1 MAMRLA
7 KQRANCTRREVP
19 MNKFWIVMQ
28 REYNVKVKKKSFVL
42 LTIFTPLIFILIIA
56 IPLFLGMNAKDT
68 SEKKVMV
75 IDQTGKY
82 MSYLQDNPK
91 EGIKF
96 VKSDMEIS
104 EARKNKSEDIY
115 AYVLITEDLLEN
127 PKGIT
132 IFSHSTIPPTLQTTI
147 NDDLQPALRKEKIAS
162 YDIPNLE
169 QIIDD
174 TKVNLSISEVQWSKD
189 GEEQAASS
197 TVAMIIGQA
206 FNIML
211 FFFVI
216 TYGSMVMT
224 SVQEEKKNRIVEII
238 ASSVKPTT
246 LLFAK
251 MVAVAL
257 VGLTQLGI
265 WIILGAIG
273 FFVMQAVFLSNVTI
287 DMDQL
292 TQNAMTSGVD
302 AEFIQDVLMPLT
314 SFDFAGMIWAFVFF
328 FICAY
333 LSFASIYAAMG
344 AAFDSDEDIQQMSL
358 PITLLFMFAFYAA
371 LHSAENPNGPL
382 ALWGSFI
389 PFVAPNVM
397 MVRLPFAP
405 PVWQIVLSAV
415 VMVATTVFFVWAAAK
430 VFRVGLLM
438 YGKKPSFKELVKWV
452 KYK

>member
-1 MAMRLA
+1 
-7 KQRANCTRREVP
+7 
-19 MNKFWIVMQ
+19 MNKFWIVMR
-28 REYNVKVKKKSFVL
+28 REYDVKVKKKSFIL
-42 LTIFTPLIFILIIA
+42 LTIFTPLIFILIIGA
-56 IPLFLGMNAKDT
+56 ALFLGMNAKDS
-68 SEKKVMV
+68 SEKTVMV

-82 MSYLQDNPK
+82 MSYLKDNPK

-96 VKSDMEIS
+96 VKSDVEIA
-104 EARKNKSEDIY
+104 EARQKKSEDVY
-115 AYVLITEDLLEN
+115 AYVLITDDLLKN
-127 PKGIT
+127 PKGLT
-132 IFSHSTIPPTLQTTI
+132 IFSHSTIPPTLQTSI
-147 NDDLQPALRKEKIAS
+147 SNDLQPALRKEKIAS

-197 TVAMIIGQA
+197 TIAMIVGQV
-206 FNIML
+206 FNVLL
-211 FFFVI
+211 FFFVL

-257 VGLTQLGI
+257 VGFTQLGI
-265 WIILGAIG
+265 WIVLGLVGFVVVQAI
-273 FFVMQAVFLSNVTI
+273 FLSNVTV
-287 DMDQL
+287 DMNQL
-292 TQNAMTSGVD
+292 TQNAVSSGVD
-302 AEFIQDVLMPLT
+302 PEFIQDVLMPIS
-314 SFDFAGMIWAFVFF
+314 SFDFTGMIWAFVFF
-328 FICAY
+328 FVCAY
-333 LSFASIYAAMG
+333 FSFASIYAAMG

-371 LHSAENPNGPL
+371 LYSAENPNGPL
-382 ALWGSFI
+382 ALWGSFV

-397 MVRLPFAP
+397 MVRMPFAP
-405 PVWQIVLSAV
+405 PIWQVILSAV

-438 YGKKPSFKELVKWV
+438 YGKKPTIKELIKWV
-452 KYK
+452 RYK

>member
-1 MAMRLA
+1 
-7 KQRANCTRREVP
+7 

-28 REYNVKVKKKSFVL
+28 REYNVKVKKKSFIL
-42 LTIFTPLIFILIIA
+42 LTIFMPLIFILIIA

-68 SEKKVMV
+68 SEKTVMV
-75 IDQTGKY
+75 VDQTGKY
-82 MSYLQDNPK
+82 MSYLKDDPD

-96 VKSDMEIS
+96 VKSDVEIA
-104 EARKNKSEDIY
+104 EARKNKSEEVY
-115 AYVLITEDLLEN
+115 AYVLITDDLLEN

-132 IFSHSTIPPTLQTTI
+132 IFSHTTIPPSLQNTI

-162 YDIPNLE
+162 YDIPDLE
-169 QIIDD
+169 KIIDD
-174 TKVNLSISEVQWSKD
+174 TKVSLSISEVQWGKD
-189 GEEQAASS
+189 GEEQASS
-197 TVAMIIGQA
+197 SIIAMIVGQV
-206 FNIML
+206 FNILL
-211 FFFVI
+211 FFFVV
-216 TYGSMVMT
+216 TYGSMVMS

-251 MVAVAL
+251 MVALAL
-257 VGLTQLGI
+257 VGFTQLGI
-265 WIILGAIG
+265 WIVLGGIG
-273 FFVMQAVFLSNVTI
+273 FFVLQAIFLSNVTM
-287 DMDQL
+287 DMSQL
-292 TQNAMTSGVD
+292 TANAASSGLD
-302 AEFIQDVLMPLT
+302 PELIQDVIMPLS
-314 SFDFAGMIWAFVFF
+314 SFDFTGMIWAFIFY

-358 PITLLFMFAFYAA
+358 PVTLLFMFAFYAA
-371 LHSAENPNGPL
+371 LYSAENPNGPL

-405 PVWQIVLSAV
+405 PTWQIILSAV
-415 VMVATTVFFVWAAAK
+415 MMVATTVFFVWAAAK

-438 YGKKPSFKELVKWV
+438 YGKKPSFKELIKWV
-452 KYK
+452 RYK

>member
-1 MAMRLA
+1 MS
-7 KQRANCTRREVP
+7 
-19 MNKFWIVMQ
+19 KFWIVML
-28 REYNVKVKKKSFVL
+28 REYNVKVKKKSFIL
-42 LTIFTPLIFILIIA
+42 LTIFTPVIFMLIIA
-56 IPLFLGMNAKDT
+56 IPLFLGMNAKDK
-68 SEKKVMV
+68 SEKTVMV
-75 IDQTGKY
+75 VDQTGKY
-82 MSYLQDNPK
+82 LSYLKDNPE

-96 VKSDMEIS
+96 VKSDVDIS
-104 EARKNKSEDIY
+104 EARKNKSENIY
-115 AYVLITEDLLEN
+115 AYVLITDDLLKN
-127 PKGIT
+127 PKGVT

-147 NDDLQPALRKEKIAS
+147 SEDLQPALRKEKIAS

-174 TKVNLSISEVQWSKD
+174 TKVNLTISEVQWSKD

-197 TVAMIIGQA
+197 TVAMVVGQI
-206 FNIML
+206 FNVLL
-211 FFFVI
+211 FFFVL

-257 VGLTQLGI
+257 VGFTQLGI
-265 WIILGAIG
+265 WILLGTIG
-273 FFVMQAVFLSNVTI
+273 FLLVQAIFLSNVTV
-287 DMDQL
+287 DMSQL
-292 TQNAMTSGVD
+292 TQNAMDSGVD
-302 AEFIQDVLMPLT
+302 AEIIQEVLMPLST
-314 SFDFAGMIWAFVFF
+314 FDFTGMIWAFIFF

-333 LSFASIYAAMG
+333 FSFASIYAAMG

-371 LHSAENPNGPL
+371 LYSAENPNGPL
-382 ALWGSFI
+382 ALWGSFF
-389 PFVAPNVM
+389 PFIAPNVM

-405 PVWQIVLSAV
+405 PVWQVILSALMMV
-415 VMVATTVFFVWAAAK
+415 VTTIFFVWAAAK

-438 YGKKPSFKELVKWV
+438 YGKKPSIKELIKWV